1 MEVLET
7 GLPSMQQGIR
17 NNVHFGLLPMVEAL
31 QCPVEQDEHTG
42 THLKCGV
49 GVGWRPGEGRD

>member
-49 GVGWRPGEGRD
+49 GVE